1 MVEHQRLPT
10 FYCIFSNHKIS
21 FQNILIMLSQ
31 ILQLLEKSAQ
41 VNDFGKKNLH
51 VLRNMEASKLD
62 YDVISLL

>member
-1 MVEHQRLPT
+1 
-10 FYCIFSNHKIS
+10 
-21 FQNILIMLSQ
+21 MLSQ